1 VENPLE
7 LAALLLEGQSGWDAA
22 AIDAAVAAGKT
33 RTITLAE
40 PVPVLLSY
48 WTAWVDRRDVLQ
60 LRHDVYGRDP
70 KVLRGLDA
78 PFRFRR

>member
-1 VENPLE
+1 
-7 LAALLLEGQSGWDAA
+7 
-22 AIDAAVAAGKT
+22 VATGKT
-33 RTITLAE
+33 RTITLAD

-48 WTAWVDRRDVLQ
+48 WTAWVDREGGLQ
-60 LRHDVYGRDP
+60 LRRDVYGRDR